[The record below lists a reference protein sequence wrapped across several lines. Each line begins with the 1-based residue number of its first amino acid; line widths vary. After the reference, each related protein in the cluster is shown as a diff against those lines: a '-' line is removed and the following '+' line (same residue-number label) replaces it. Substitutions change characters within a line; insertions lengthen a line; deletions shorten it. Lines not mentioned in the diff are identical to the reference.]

1 MCNLII
7 SNPCKF
13 MFFFSYRFS
22 VNNPFLYFYFFIFFL
37 GGGGEISI
45 TSLQSLR
52 FWNVD
57 RLLHVINI
65 SYHNIWGTR
74 HCRLHS
80 QSFHHTGIPGV
91 HRFRRHTYADP
102 EDSREWWCLYIQKQC
117 HII

>member
-22 VNNPFLYFYFFIFFL
+22 VNNPFLYFYFFIFFF
-37 GGGGEISI
+37 GGGEISI

-65 SYHNIWGTR
+65 SYHSIWGTR